1 MDLRVVVV
9 LGDWGAGAVVEVVLE
24 AVGEVVESSLK

>member
-1 MDLRVVVV
+1 MRVLVV

-24 AVGEVVESSLK
+24 AVDEVVASSLK